1 MITINRE
8 KAEIIVRD
16 RLRQERDPKLA
27 ELDIAYVRALEAGA
41 DTAIIAEQKKAL
53 REVPNCNLSG
63 LTFTELA
70 ALTLD
75 QALVL

>member
-27 ELDIAYVRALEAGA
+27 ELDIAYLRAVEAGA
-41 DTAIIAEQKKAL
+41 DAAIIAEQKKAL
-53 REVPNCNLSG
+53 REVPDCDLSG

-75 QALVL
+75 QALAL

>member
-8 KAEIIVRD
+8 KAETIVRD

-41 DTAIIAEQKKAL
+41 DTAIIAEQKKTL
-53 REVPNCNLSG
+53 REVPDCDLSG
-63 LTFTELA
+63 LTFSELA

-75 QALVL
+75 QALAL